1 MNFEYLRLQAND
13 FTRRLSATRSG
24 EDPILGHLMV
34 AQAIRGIQAT
44 GVIANAKHW
53 VMNNQETNRKGVI
66 EVVDERT
73 MFELYYPPFE
83 GAIKAGVGSIMCR

>member
-1 MNFEYLRLQAND
+1 M
-13 FTRRLSATRSG
+13 
-24 EDPILGHLMV
+24 LGQLMV

-44 GVIANAKHW
+44 GIIANAKHW

>member
-1 MNFEYLRLQAND
+1 MEMSFVEQQD
-13 FTRRLSATRSG
+13 VFDTVQ
-24 EDPILGHLMV
+24 PV
-34 AQAIRGIQAT
+34 IRGIQSKK
-44 GVIANAKHW
+44 VIANAKHW